1 MARKSRRNKSTEVN
15 ISQDTEKNKNLLD
28 TAAYVRLSVENG
40 GNETDETLVVQ
51 QMLVEKYIE
60 EHPDLRLAGT
70 YSDNGFS
77 GTNFD
82 RPGFIKLMED
92 VKTGKIQCI
101 VVKDL
106 SRFGRD
112 YLETGYYLETILPRL
127 NVRFIAI
134 TDDYDS
140 SRKEDQENISVPL
153 KNMVNAMY
161 AKDMSKKILAAKDAQ
176 RRNGNVTL
184 SKVAFGYIRS
194 EDRHRQIVD
203 EETAPFVR
211 MIFQWYM
218 MGVSKPKIAD
228 RLNLMGI
235 ATPGQ
240 REKMGNLTVPLEK
253 TKWRADSV
261 DKILNNPTYA
271 GDIVTGKL
279 KQALYKGVK
288 QYKTSPEDWNIQR
301 DMHQPMIARDDYE
314 ELQERANAMKKITK
328 DWRVKYMKDREKYKD
343 YFAGMVRCGDC
354 GRTMYCVR
362 YTHNYKTMEKVGIYY
377 TCSAQNHTQNHCD
390 QKIEENLLKM
400 LVMDQIQILIKS
412 LCDRKKLL
420 QKLKSDTSEKN
431 AFYEAGANVR
441 MLERK
446 VSQAE
451 EKNATLSYIKTKSGE
466 NYFEDAD
473 GQPWRCLHYVPDSVC
488 YQMVER
494 PEQFYQSALSFGHF
508 LKQLGDYPAESLY
521 ETIPK
526 FHDTVKRFHDFKDA
540 LRKDVK
546 NRARLCREE
555 IEFVLAREDDCGVL
569 MKQLEEGI
577 LPLRV
582 THNDTKLNN
591 ILFDKNTGEGL
602 CIIDLDTIMPGLAAN
617 DFGDSIRFGAS
628 TAEEDEKDLN
638 KVHFDIEL
646 YRIYVKGYLEMA
658 KDVLTPAENAS
669 LPWGARLM
677 TLECGMR
684 FLADFLQ
691 GDVYFKTTYPEHN
704 LVRARTQFRLVKE
717 MEEQFDQMQEI
728 VETF

>member
-1 MARKSRRNKSTEVN
+1 MAKQSFYITTPIYYPSAKLHIGHAYCTTIADSIARYKRLSDFDVFFLTGSDEHGQKIEQKAEEQGVTPIEYVDKIVAGFQNLWKRLN
-15 ISQDTEKNKNLLD
+15 ISNDDFIRTTQKRHEK
-28 TAAYVRLSVENG
+28 
-40 GNETDETLVVQ
+40 VVQ
-51 QMLVEKYIE
+51 EVFRRIYEKGDIYKGEYKGLYCTPCESFWLERQLVDGKCPDCGREVKEVAEEAYFFKISKYADRLLQYIE

-240 REKMGNLTVPLEK
+240 REKMENLTVPLEK

-377 TCSAQNHTQNHCD
+377 TCSAQNHAQNHCD

-451 EKNATLSYIKTKSGE
+451 EKNATLYE
-466 NYFEDAD
+466 NYVCGIVEKEDFDMMKERYIQNLQELRDELQAAKQKQRMLEKKAD
-473 GQPWRCLHYVPDSVC
+473 RYMDMVNNLESYLSERSFNEKLVQELVEYVEVYKNGNIHVCFRCD
-488 YQMVER
+488 
-494 PEQFYQSALSFGHF
+494 
-508 LKQLGDYPAESLY
+508 D
-521 ETIPK
+521 K
-526 FHDTVKRFHDFKDA
+526 FQQIIELIEGVK
-540 LRKDVK
+540 
-546 NRARLCREE
+546 
-555 IEFVLAREDDCGVL
+555 
-569 MKQLEEGI
+569 
-577 LPLRV
+577 
-582 THNDTKLNN
+582 
-591 ILFDKNTGEGL
+591 
-602 CIIDLDTIMPGLAAN
+602 
-617 DFGDSIRFGAS
+617 S
-628 TAEEDEKDLN
+628 AEEC
-638 KVHFDIEL
+638 FI
-646 YRIYVKGYLEMA
+646 
-658 KDVLTPAENAS
+658 S
-669 LPWGARLM
+669 
-677 TLECGMR
+677 
-684 FLADFLQ
+684 
-691 GDVYFKTTYPEHN
+691 
-704 LVRARTQFRLVKE
+704 
-717 MEEQFDQMQEI
+717 
-728 VETF
+728 

>member
-1 MARKSRRNKSTEVN
+1 MYAFGFGQQCS
-15 ISQDTEKNKNLLD
+15 
-28 TAAYVRLSVENG
+28 YVKPFGEG
-40 GNETDETLVVQ
+40 HINETYAVYMPGADGKDTPLYVLQRININVF
-51 QMLVEKYIE
+51 KN
-60 EHPDLRLAGT
+60 PDQVMANIFGVTEYLRSMIREAG
-70 YSDNGFS
+70 G
-77 GTNFD
+77 
-82 RPGFIKLMED
+82 
-92 VKTGKIQCI
+92 
-101 VVKDL
+101 DL
-106 SRFGRD
+106 
-112 YLETGYYLETILPRL
+112 
-127 NVRFIAI
+127 
-134 TDDYDS
+134 
-140 SRKEDQENISVPL
+140 
-153 KNMVNAMY
+153 
-161 AKDMSKKILAAKDAQ
+161 
-176 RRNGNVTL
+176 
-184 SKVAFGYIRS
+184 
-194 EDRHRQIVD
+194 
-203 EETAPFVR
+203 
-211 MIFQWYM
+211 
-218 MGVSKPKIAD
+218 
-228 RLNLMGI
+228 
-235 ATPGQ
+235 
-240 REKMGNLTVPLEK
+240 
-253 TKWRADSV
+253 
-261 DKILNNPTYA
+261 
-271 GDIVTGKL
+271 
-279 KQALYKGVK
+279 
-288 QYKTSPEDWNIQR
+288 
-301 DMHQPMIARDDYE
+301 
-314 ELQERANAMKKITK
+314 
-328 DWRVKYMKDREKYKD
+328 DRE
-343 YFAGMVRCGDC
+343 A
-354 GRTMYCVR
+354 
-362 YTHNYKTMEKVGIYY
+362 
-377 TCSAQNHTQNHCD
+377 
-390 QKIEENLLKM
+390 
-400 LVMDQIQILIKS
+400 
-412 LCDRKKLL
+412 
-420 QKLKSDTSEKN
+420 
-431 AFYEAGANVR
+431 
-441 MLERK
+441 
-446 VSQAE
+446 
-451 EKNATLSYIKTKSGE
+451 LSYIKTKSGE
-466 NYFEDAD
+466 SYFEDAD

-526 FHDTVKRFHDFKDA
+526 FHDTVKRFRDFKDA

-684 FLADFLQ
+684 FLTDFLQ